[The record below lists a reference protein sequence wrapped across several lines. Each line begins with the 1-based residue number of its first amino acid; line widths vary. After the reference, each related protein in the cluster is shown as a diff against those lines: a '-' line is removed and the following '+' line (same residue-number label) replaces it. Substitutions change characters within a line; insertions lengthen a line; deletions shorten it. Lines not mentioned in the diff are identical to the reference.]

1 MTAMPQ
7 WWPTWEPLAALSGLF
22 GLGCFSTRHWD
33 SKSYHCNADLTLT
46 HSDLSVSRW
55 LLAAISSLSPFGVSI
70 MVPLI
75 PILGQS
81 MHHSARELQYL
92 FSVYVLGL
100 AVSQPIFGIVADRYG
115 RRPVLLAGFTIFVS
129 ASAALVLANT
139 LSDMI
144 ILRFVQA
151 IGVGVGTVVSR
162 SIIRDYLPPEEAL
175 KAFGLLTAAMGFTP
189 VIAPIIGGIMAPLFG
204 LESVFMLLTLLGSA
218 LLILC
223 YRHIPSDAGAVSN
236 GASLTGYLS
245 LLRSASFWGH
255 TGAFGFLQGMVFALL
270 STGSLLFTEQF
281 GLSMTAFSFVWGAS
295 ALIYVGG
302 SFLLSH
308 TSAMGTHES
317 QRRAVIALA
326 TISISTIL
334 LVSWQGLSLLT
345 VVIPFFSAMLLSG
358 ILTPGTM
365 FGAVNAVPQ
374 LSGSAAGLS
383 SSIGMAMAGVFSWL
397 GAASYEANPAWIIL
411 CFAGA
416 GIGFTLCWHGAH
428 RGNSAC

>member
-1 MTAMPQ
+1 M
-7 WWPTWEPLAALSGLF
+7 
-22 GLGCFSTRHWD
+22 
-33 SKSYHCNADLTLT
+33 
-46 HSDLSVSRW
+46 VSRW

-92 FSVYVLGL
+92 FSAYVLGL
-100 AVSQPIFGIVADRYG
+100 ALSQPIFGIVADRMG
-115 RRPVLLAGFTIFVS
+115 KRPVLLAGFAVFVG
-129 ASAALVLANT
+129 ASALLIFAHT

-151 IGVGVGTVVSR
+151 IGVGVGTVVAR
-162 SIIRDYLPPEEAL
+162 SIIRDYLPHQEAL

-223 YRHIPSDAGAVSN
+223 YRHIPGDAGAVSN

-308 TSAMGTHES
+308 SAALGTDKW

-326 TISISTIL
+326 VVSVSTIL
-334 LVSWQGLSLLT
+334 MVSWQGLSLLT
-345 VVIPFFSAMLLSG
+345 VVVPFFSAMLLSG
-358 ILTPGTM
+358 ILTPSTM

-383 SSIGMAMAGVFSWL
+383 SSMGMIMAGAFSWL
-397 GAASYEANPAWIIL
+397 GAACYEANPAWIML

-416 GIGFTLCWHGAH
+416 GIGFAVCWHGAH
-428 RGNSAC
+428 RGNTAR

>member
-1 MTAMPQ
+1 M
-7 WWPTWEPLAALSGLF
+7 
-22 GLGCFSTRHWD
+22 
-33 SKSYHCNADLTLT
+33 
-46 HSDLSVSRW
+46 VSRW

-100 AVSQPIFGIVADRYG
+100 ALSQPIFGIVADRMG
-115 RRPVLLAGFTIFVS
+115 KRPVLLAGFAVFVG
-129 ASAALVLANT
+129 ASALLVFAHT

-151 IGVGVGTVVSR
+151 IGVGVGTVVAR
-162 SIIRDYLPPEEAL
+162 SIIRDYLPPQEAL

-189 VIAPIIGGIMAPLFG
+189 VIAPVIGGVMAPLLG
-204 LESVFMLLTLLGSA
+204 LNSVFMLLTILGIA

-223 YRHIPSDAGAVSN
+223 YLHIPDGTAAGEAPN
-236 GASLTGYLS
+236 RASLGGYVS
-245 LLRSASFWGH
+245 LLRSAPFWGH
-255 TGAFGFLQGMVFALL
+255 TSAFGFLQGMVFALL
-270 STGSLLFTEQF
+270 STGSLLFTQQF
-281 GLSMTAFSFVWGAS
+281 GLSMTAFSFVWGGS

-308 TSAMGTHES
+308 SAAIGTHKW

-326 TISISTIL
+326 VVSVSTIL
-334 LVSWQGLSLLT
+334 LVSLQGLSLLT
-345 VVIPFFSAMLLSG
+345 VVVPFFSAMLLSG
-358 ILTPGTM
+358 ILTPSTM

-383 SSIGMAMAGVFSWL
+383 SSMGMTMAGAFSWL
-397 GAASYEANPAWIIL
+397 GAACYEANPAWIML

-416 GIGFTLCWHGAH
+416 GIGFAVCWHGAH
-428 RGNSAC
+428 RGNTAR